1 MNDIKERL
9 IQSDI
14 ELIQGLNKE
23 IVLLEKVIASQDH
36 IIEKQTDML
45 VQAEVFV
52 LKLQQIVND
61 KEEITNERI

>member
-61 KEEITNERI
+61 KEEINNERI